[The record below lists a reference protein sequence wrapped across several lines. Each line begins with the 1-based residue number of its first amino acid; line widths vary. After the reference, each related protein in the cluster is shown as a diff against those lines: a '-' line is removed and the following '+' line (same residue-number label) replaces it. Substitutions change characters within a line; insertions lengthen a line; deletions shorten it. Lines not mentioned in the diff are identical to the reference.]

1 MTKIELQS
9 RIQRKAQELP
19 PDLLQEVY
27 DYMEFILE
35 KRKKKPYSKSQ
46 DVENWW
52 SNITSFSSDYM
63 AQRNQPP
70 LDTNEHL
77 FE

>member
-9 RIQRKAQELP
+9 QIQRKAQELP
-19 PDLLQEVY
+19 PDLLQEVF

-46 DVENWW
+46 DVDNWW
-52 SNITSFSSDYM
+52 HNISGFSHDYM
-63 AQRNQPP
+63 LQRSQPP
-70 LDTNEHL
+70 LY
-77 FE
+77 